1 MAVNLLETGEIVST
15 HGIQGEVKI
24 LPWADGPEFL
34 LEFDNIYVNGKS
46 YAVESG
52 RVHKTCALLKLE
64 GLDTIEAVTP
74 LIQQVV
80 KVDRD
85 EVELEEG
92 YHFIADLVGLKV
104 LADGEEIGTLKE
116 VLSLPGNDVYVVKG
130 KHAYMIPVVKEFVEE
145 PDFDAGTVTVHLIEG
160 MRTDEN

>member
-1 MAVNLLETGEIVST
+1 MERYLEAGLIVATHGVRGEIKV
-15 HGIQGEVKI
+15 

-34 LEFDNIYVNGKS
+34 LEFDHIYVNGKS

-74 LIQQVV
+74 LMQQVV
-80 KVDRD
+80 KVDRE

-92 YHFIADLVGLKV
+92 YHFIADLIGLKV
-104 LADGEEIGTLKE
+104 VSEGQIIGVLKE

-130 KHAYMIPVVKEFVEE
+130 EHDYMIPVVKEFVEE
-145 PDFDAGTVTVHLIEG
+145 PDFEAGTVTVHLIEG

>member
-1 MAVNLLETGEIVST
+1 MERYLEAGLIVATHGVRGEIKV
-15 HGIQGEVKI
+15 

-34 LEFDNIYVNGKS
+34 LEFDHIYVNGKC

-74 LIQQVV
+74 LMQQVV
-80 KVDRD
+80 KVDRE

-92 YHFIADLVGLKV
+92 YHFIADLIGLKV
-104 LADGEEIGTLKE
+104 VSEGQIIGVLKE

-130 KHAYMIPVVKEFVEE
+130 EHDYMIPVVKEFVEE
-145 PDFDAGTVTVHLIEG
+145 PDFEAGTVTVHLIEG

>member
-1 MAVNLLETGEIVST
+1 MERYLEAGLIVATHGVRGEI
-15 HGIQGEVKI
+15 KI

-34 LEFDNIYVNGKS
+34 LEFDHLYIGGKP
-46 YAVESG
+46 YTVEGG
-52 RVHKTCALLKLE
+52 RVHKTCALVKLV

-74 LIQQVV
+74 LMQQVV
-80 KVDRD
+80 KVDRE

-92 YHFIADLVGLKV
+92 YHFIADLIGLKV

-130 KHAYMIPVVKEFVEE
+130 RHEYMIPVVKEFVEE
-145 PDFDAGTVTVHLIEG
+145 PDLQAGTVTVHLIEG

>member
-1 MAVNLLETGEIVST
+1 MERYLEAGLIVATHGVRGEIKV
-15 HGIQGEVKI
+15 

-34 LEFDNIYVNGKS
+34 LEFDHIYVNGKC
-46 YAVESG
+46 YAVESS

-74 LIQQVV
+74 LMQQVV
-80 KVDRD
+80 KVDRE

-92 YHFIADLVGLKV
+92 YHFIADLIGLKV
-104 LADGEEIGTLKE
+104 VSEGQVIGVLKE

-130 KHAYMIPVVKEFVEE
+130 EHDYMIPVVKEFVEE
-145 PDFDAGTVTVHLIEG
+145 PDFEAGTVTVHLIEG

>member
-1 MAVNLLETGEIVST
+1 MERYLEAGLIVATHGVRGEI
-15 HGIQGEVKI
+15 KI

-34 LEFDNIYVNGKS
+34 LEFDNIYVNGKC
-46 YAVESG
+46 YEIESG

-74 LIQQVV
+74 LMQQVV
-80 KVDRD
+80 KVDRE

-92 YHFIADLVGLKV
+92 CYFIADLVGLQV
-104 LADGEEIGTLKE
+104 LSEGQPIGTLKE

-130 KHAYMIPVVKEFVEE
+130 EHDYMIPVVKEFVEE
-145 PDFDAGTVTVHLIEG
+145 PDFEAGTVTVHLIEG